1 MRWLPLLLLCATPA
15 FGQGVTLL
23 DCPHV
28 DFFTPDCLPVVPPLP
43 VPPASAPPSPPPL
56 FPEGTMAPDTPPL
69 MKTLLAEPTL
79 DNAKAFLDWHQQRM
93 ARVQEVQRLLKQ
105 LSPPLG
111 KGD

>member
-1 MRWLPLLLLCATPA
+1 
-15 FGQGVTLL
+15 
-23 DCPHV
+23 
-28 DFFTPDCLPVVPPLP
+28 
-43 VPPASAPPSPPPL
+43 
-56 FPEGTMAPDTPPL
+56 MAPDTPPL

-79 DNAKAFLDWHQQRM
+79 DNARAFLDWHQQRM

>member
-1 MRWLPLLLLCATPA
+1 
-15 FGQGVTLL
+15 
-23 DCPHV
+23 V
-28 DFFTPDCLPVVPPLP
+28 DFFTPDCPPVAQAPVTPQAP
-43 VPPASAPPSPPPL
+43 VPPPLAL

-79 DNAKAFLDWHQQRM
+79 EHAQAFLAWHQQRM

-111 KGD
+111 KGE